1 MKNLS
6 NVAVGRIEK
15 GNDRIVTVCKT
26 SRRIREI
33 DIIPPS
39 DTSYNCRTAET
50 S

>member
-1 MKNLS
+1 MKNLN
-6 NVAVGRIEK
+6 NVAVGRIE
-15 GNDRIVTVCKT
+15 NDRIVTVCKT